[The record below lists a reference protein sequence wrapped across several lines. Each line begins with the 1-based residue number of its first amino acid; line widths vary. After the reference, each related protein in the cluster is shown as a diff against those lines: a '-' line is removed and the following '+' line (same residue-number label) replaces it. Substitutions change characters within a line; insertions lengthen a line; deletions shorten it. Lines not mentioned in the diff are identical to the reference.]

1 MSIGKSSWKPFQ
13 ADRIRVVTASMCPL
27 ACPIT
32 VSNSSLSIAM
42 HVGKGSSVP
51 ATVEQILQI
60 NSLQFL
66 KLSQI
71 PVIIAIAIIIKTKE
85 YLNKKKLLTFLV

>member
-1 MSIGKSSWKPFQ
+1 
-13 ADRIRVVTASMCPL
+13 
-27 ACPIT
+27 
-32 VSNSSLSIAM
+32 M

-51 ATVEQILQI
+51 ATAEQILQM